1 MNQRFLLMSSSRK
14 DALGYLEH
22 ATEQIHALFR
32 REARKIVFVPY
43 AGVSF
48 SFDTY
53 EGIVKPVF
61 EKLGYALESLHHSAD
76 PRKTIE
82 QADAIAVGGG
92 NTFALLKRMYDA
104 NLVDAIR
111 ARVHA
116 GVPYIGWSAGS
127 NVACPTIRTTN
138 DMPIVQ
144 PPTLRALGLVPF
156 QINPHFISGKPVG
169 HNGESREERLGE
181 FLDINAPE
189 QVFALPEG
197 SALLSD
203 GTTGTVLGE
212 RGALHFASKTDVR
225 TLAENARFPLAS
237 ITGPADIDLWPAFRK

>member
-1 MNQRFLLMSSSRK
+1 MTQRFLLMSSSRK

-32 REARKIVFVPY
+32 HEARKIVFVPY

-82 QADAIAVGGG
+82 SADAIAVGGG

-104 NLVDAIR
+104 NIVDAIR

-116 GVPYIGWSAGS
+116 GVPYVGWSAGS

-144 PPTLRALGLVPF
+144 PPSLRALGLVPF

-225 TLAENARFPLAS
+225 TLAENATFPLAS
-237 ITGPADIDLWPAFRK
+237 ITGPAGIDPWPAFRQ